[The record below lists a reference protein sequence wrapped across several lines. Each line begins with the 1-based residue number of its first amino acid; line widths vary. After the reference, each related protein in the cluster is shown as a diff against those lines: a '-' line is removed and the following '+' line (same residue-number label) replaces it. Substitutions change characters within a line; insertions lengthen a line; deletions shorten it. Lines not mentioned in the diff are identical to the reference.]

1 MGHAYGFRGDF
12 EHSVQELESAV
23 EMSPY
28 DAELRASSA
37 LYLAGAGQ
45 FDKAIEWVSWAI
57 AHDFQDYVYV
67 KMNTAWTY
75 YLAGR
80 YAEALQALKGVEATE
95 AWPIMVIYVRLGRL
109 DEAKATAAE
118 WLKTGPHSVLAES
131 CQPIREPMKQK
142 YLDDLRKA
150 GVPERTGQ

>member
-12 EHSVQELESAV
+12 EHSVQEVEAAV

-37 LYLAGAGQ
+37 YFLAGAGQ

-57 AHDFQDYVYV
+57 AHDFQDYVWV
-67 KMNTAWTY
+67 KVNTAWTY

-109 DEAKATAAE
+109 DEARAAAAE